1 MKKTIFGLLF
11 TAIGLASVAQD
22 IKTTQKLY
30 DAKQYDKARD
40 AIEAAITGKE
50 GAKPEA
56 WIWKHKVYWALGTT
70 EPFKAQSPNAL
81 AQGFDALKKARTMPN
96 GEATMLKELG
106 IEYNKPFNDYYVTFI
121 NNGSAEMNAEKFGDA
136 FNNFKSAIN
145 VSGFFFEQKMITSDL
160 DTMLNFYAGYTAM
173 KNKDNANAE
182 LYYKKLADRNA
193 GGTDVQI
200 AYGWLTNYYL
210 TEKKDM
216 AAAKAIYEKG
226 IALYPN
232 DDYLKSMKTNLAR
245 ASGDPE
251 QIFKSYEETIGSGKA
266 EFSDYLGYG
275 AELYDFLYVD
285 SGRTVTDAAG
295 KEKRMVEM
303 LNKALELKSG
313 SAEANYIMGM
323 YYTSKALQGDK
334 QLKTIKGTKPED
346 VAKKKDLQSQINTFA
361 DQSIKYLEM
370 CSSLYGAKT
379 NPKPNEKEHHKT
391 ALQQLVNLYK
401 YKAQPEK
408 IKSTEE
414 KLGRLG

>member
-11 TAIGLASVAQD
+11 TAIGLGSTAQD

-40 AIEAAITGKE
+40 AIDAAVAGKD

-56 WIWKHKVYWALGTT
+56 WIWKHKVYWALGTS
-70 EPFKAQSPNAL
+70 EQFKAQVPNAL
-81 AQGFDALKKARTMPN
+81 SQGFDALKKARTMPN

-121 NNGSAEMNAEKFGDA
+121 NNGSADMNGEKFGDA
-136 FNNFKSAIN
+136 FNNFKSAIE
-145 VSGFFFEQKMITSDL
+145 VSRFFYDQKMITSDL

-182 LYYKKLADRNA
+182 LFFKKLADRNA

-210 TEKKDM
+210 TDKKDI
-216 AAAKAIYEKG
+216 AAAKAVYEKG

-251 QIFKSYEETIGSGKA
+251 QIFKSYEETISSGKA

-285 SGRTVTDAAG
+285 SSNNITDAAG

-334 QLKTIKGTKPED
+334 QLKTIKGNKPED
-346 VAKKKDLQSQINTFA
+346 VTKKKDLQNQVNTFA

-379 NPKPNEKEHHKT
+379 SPKPNEKEHYKT
-391 ALQQLVNLYK
+391 ALQQLMNLYK
-401 YKAQPEK
+401 YKALPEK

-414 KLGRLG
+414 KLNRLG